1 MRALRAELIAGFNS
15 IVGEEL
21 VAHFP
26 FISSSERETLH
37 GILLRTMSQS
47 FDKNTIMDNADQM
60 AQVASSTIPLLLEFF
75 KESSDKGAAVSLCT
89 LSNFQASIATRAT
102 ELHHE
107 LRVAFLTGVRGP
119 IPASPYM
126 GLTRGVY
133 EFVRKDLAVK
143 MHGDENLAVFPNGI
157 GVDNVSIGQN
167 ISKIYEVNFFLV
179 LFLPLAFWLTGFNQA
194 IRDGKLRSIIISLF
208 LLDEIPAHLD

>member
-1 MRALRAELIAGFNS
+1 
-15 IVGEEL
+15 
-21 VAHFP
+21 
-26 FISSSERETLH
+26 
-37 GILLRTMSQS
+37 MSQA

-60 AQVASSTIPLLLEFF
+60 GQVASSTIPLLLEFF
-75 KESSDKGAAVSLCT
+75 KESSEKGAAVSLCT
-89 LSNFQASIATRAT
+89 LSNFQAGIATRAT

-107 LRVAFLTGVRGP
+107 LRVAYLTGVRGP
-119 IPASPYM
+119 VPASPYL

-167 ISKIYEVNFFLV
+167 ITKIYEVNFFF
-179 LFLPLAFWLTGFNQA
+179 LFPVARNAFWLTVLIQA
-194 IRDGKLRSIIISLF
+194 IRDGKFRGIIISLF
-208 LLDEIPAHLD
+208 LLDEIPADLD